1 MGRWSSRAGL
11 LFALL
16 LVATPI
22 GAQLVAGEIP
32 LNDVLE
38 VLVVDRDVLA
48 IDAAGGGQTTARLR
62 LDEVV
67 VWKGARGKVGI
78 VFTNRRILAA
88 ATRSASWQ
96 EMDYR
101 RNEVPP
107 TEALLGDR
115 VALAITSQR
124 VVGFD
129 GGSANLVEYRLRPRE
144 QVLTARIGENVG
156 VVVTD
161 RQALGLSPFVGSFFN
176 TPIDLNDPIE
186 SVTADSNLAT
196 LISKRRLLIFR
207 ATTGSWEERPR
218 KLR

>member
-1 MGRWSSRAGL
+1 M
-11 LFALL
+11 L
-16 LVATPI
+16 LVPTAI

-161 RQALGLSPFVGSFFN
+161 RQALGLSPFVGGFFN